1 MAGGDVFSPVRYKN
15 LDLRDP
21 KLTRRDRAPTA
32 GQLVARLS
40 AEALAFF
47 VTLEADRP
55 GRFSDQRR
63 RRSFPATTPR
73 SPSPPPTA
81 TPAGITLT
89 ARDLHS
95 SFTR

>member
-1 MAGGDVFSPVRYKN
+1 MAGGDVVPQVRHKA

-21 KLTRRDRAPTA
+21 RLRLETATA
-32 GQLVARLS
+32 GGTLVTRVS

-55 GRFSDQRR
+55 GRFSTNAVAV
-63 RRSFPATTPR
+63 FPGHDAEITF
-73 SPSPPPTA
+73 
-81 TPAGITLT
+81 TPADGDPTGVTVT

-95 SFTR
+95 SFST